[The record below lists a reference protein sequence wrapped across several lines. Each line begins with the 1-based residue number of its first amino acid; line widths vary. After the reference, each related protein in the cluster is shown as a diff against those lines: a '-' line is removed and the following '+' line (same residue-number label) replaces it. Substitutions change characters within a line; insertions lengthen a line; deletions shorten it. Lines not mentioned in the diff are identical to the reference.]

1 MKLEK
6 SDLQLETIVSRIE
19 AGELDL
25 QPDFQRG
32 EIWDTKRR
40 QRLIDTILREWYVPA
55 IHIVVDTEGEEVV
68 LDGQQRLAAIRDF
81 FADRVKVDG
90 TIEPH
95 DDLVAGLDGLKYSKL
110 PFAVRKAVN
119 RFVLPIITLS
129 EYGPQEPNELFFRL
143 NQSYNLTPPEK
154 RNALHG
160 KARDQVRQLVDEL
173 TGVGLLDSSKI
184 GFTNGRLA
192 YDDIIARTCVA
203 FELGSLRQHINN
215 NVVEEFYR
223 ATKPFSDA
231 TIDSVRKSGIELL
244 RQIEESGARVKFNK
258 GTLQTWLIY
267 CHWAPL
273 ANGPIPPG
281 LLAQF
286 EMDRAHVKRGE
297 QPTGAGQRRV
307 LAEVLRLYDDRAS
320 YRVTDVSSVLIRDLA
335 VHLYSEVKFDTP
347 FYRASNELLGRLDN
361 DPGAAQTL
369 VAEYLEQVRWGDPL
383 IEAEAA
389 P

>member
-1 MKLEK
+1 MRLEK

-19 AGELDL
+19 AKELDL

-40 QRLIDTILREWYVPA
+40 QRLVDTILREWYVPA
-55 IHIVVDTEGEEVV
+55 IHIVVDSDGEEVV

-81 FADRVKVDG
+81 FADRVKIDG

-95 DDLVAGLDGLKYSKL
+95 DELVASLHGLKYSKL

-119 RFVLPIITLS
+119 RFVLPIITLND
-129 EYGPQEPNELFFRL
+129 YGPQEPNELFFRL
-143 NQSYNLTPPEK
+143 NQAYNLTPPEK

-160 KARDQVRQLVDEL
+160 KARDQVKQLVEEL
-173 TGVGLLDSSKI
+173 TDSGLLSSSKI

-203 FELGSLRQHINN
+203 IEVGSLRQHINN
-215 NVVEEFYR
+215 NVVEDFYR
-223 ATKPFSDA
+223 AATPFSDS
-231 TIDSVRKSGIELL
+231 TIDSVRRSGGELL
-244 RQIEESGARVKFNK
+244 KQINQSDARVKFNK

-273 ANGPIPPG
+273 ALGQLPPA
-281 LLAQF
+281 LLVQF
-286 EMDRAHVKRGE
+286 DVDRSIVKRGA
-297 QPTGAGQRRV
+297 QLSDSVTSRV
-307 LAEVLRLYDDRAS
+307 LAEILRLYDDRAS

-335 VHLYSEVKFDTP
+335 VHLYSVAQFGTQP
-347 FYRASNELLGRLDN
+347 YRDSDELLVKLGS
-361 DPGAAQTL
+361 DPGAAQAL
-369 VAEYLEQVRWGDPL
+369 VAEYLERAQWGVLFVEP
-383 IEAEAA
+383 EVVQ
-389 P
+389 

>member
-19 AGELDL
+19 AKELDL
-25 QPDFQRG
+25 QPNFQRG

-40 QRLIDTILREWYVPA
+40 QRLIDTIIREWYVPA
-55 IHIVVDTEGEEVV
+55 IHIVVDTDGEEVV

-95 DDLVAGLDGLKYSKL
+95 DDLVASLDGLKYSKL

-143 NQSYNLTPPEK
+143 NQAYNLTPPEK

-160 KARDQVRQLVDEL
+160 KPRDQVRQLVDDL
-173 TGVGLLDSSKI
+173 TERGLLDRSRI

-192 YDDIIARTCVA
+192 YDDIIARTCVTL
-203 FELGSLRQHINN
+203 ELGNLRDHINN
-215 NVVEEFYR
+215 NVVEKFYR
-223 ATKPFSDA
+223 ATEPFSPA
-231 TIDSVRKSGIELL
+231 TIEHVRRSGIELL
-244 RQIEESGARVKFNK
+244 RQVDESSTRIKFNK

-273 ANGPIPPG
+273 ATGQIPSQ
-281 LLAQF
+281 LLGQF
-286 EMDRAHVKRGE
+286 ELDRSRVKRGE
-297 QPTGAGQRRV
+297 QLPLGDKSRV
-307 LAEVLRLYDDRAS
+307 LAEVLRFYDDRAS
-320 YRVTDVSSVLIRDLA
+320 YRVTDVSSVLMRDLA
-335 VHLYSEVKFDTP
+335 VHLYSEIAFETLD
-347 FYRASNELLGRLDN
+347 YRTSHELLVRIGN
-361 DPGAAQTL
+361 DPSAAQAL
-369 VAEYLEQVRWGDPL
+369 VAEYLETVRWGDSL
-383 IEAEAA
+383 VDFEAA
-389 P
+389 S

>member
-1 MKLEK
+1 VKLEK

-55 IHIVVDTEGEEVV
+55 IHIVVDTDGEEVV

-81 FADRVKVDG
+81 FDDRLKVDG

-95 DDLVAGLDGLKYSKL
+95 EDLVASLDGLKYSTL

-119 RFVLPIITLS
+119 WFVLPIITLS

-143 NQSYNLTPPEK
+143 NQAYNLTPPEK

-160 KARDQVRQLVDEL
+160 KARDQVRQLVDDL
-173 TGVGLLDSSKI
+173 TQVGLLSSATI
-184 GFTNGRLA
+184 GFNNGRLA

-203 FELGSLRQHINN
+203 FELGNLRRHINN

-223 ATKPFSDA
+223 ATKPFSEA
-231 TIDSVRKSGIELL
+231 TIDSVRRSGTELL
-244 RQIEESGARVKFNK
+244 RQIEESGGRVKFNK

-267 CHWAPL
+267 CHWAPI
-273 ANGPIPPG
+273 AIGPIPSQ
-281 LLAQF
+281 LLGQF
-286 EMDRAHVKRGE
+286 EIDRALVKKGE
-297 QPTGAGQRRV
+297 QPTDGDQGRAP
-307 LAEVLRLYDDRAS
+307 AEVLRLYDDRAS

-335 VHLYSEVKFDTP
+335 VHLYSETAFDSSS
-347 FYRASNELLGRLDN
+347 FRGSDELLARLGN
-361 DPGAAQTL
+361 DPNATQTL
-369 VAEYLEQVRWGDPL
+369 VTEFLEQVRWGDPL
-383 IEAEAA
+383 VE
-389 P
+389 PVTMP

>member
-1 MKLEK
+1 MKLDK
-6 SDLQLETIVSRIE
+6 SDLQLETIVSRIN

-40 QRLIDTILREWYVPA
+40 QRLVDTILREWYVPA
-55 IHIVVDTEGEEVV
+55 IHIVVDTDGEEVV

-81 FADRVKVDG
+81 FADKVKIDG

-95 DDLVAGLDGLKYSKL
+95 DELVASLNGLKYSRL
-110 PFAVRKAVN
+110 PLAVRKAVN

-143 NQSYNLTPPEK
+143 NQAYNLTPPEK

-160 KARDQVRQLVDEL
+160 KARDQVRQMVDDL
-173 TGVGLLDSSKI
+173 TEIGLLNSSKI

-203 FELGSLRQHINN
+203 FEVGNLRQHINN

-223 ATKPFSDA
+223 SSKPFSDE
-231 TIDSVRKSGIELL
+231 TIESVRGAGAELL
-244 RQIEESGARVKFNK
+244 RQINESDARVKFNK

-273 ANGPIPPG
+273 AGGSVPST
-281 LLAQF
+281 LLTQF
-286 EMDRAHVKRGE
+286 EVDRALVKRGE
-297 QPTGAGQRRV
+297 Q
-307 LAEVLRLYDDRAS
+307 LADNGKSRALAAMLRLYDDRSS

-335 VHLYSEVKFDTP
+335 VHLYSGARYGTP
-347 FYRASNELLGRLDN
+347 PHRDSSELLAALDKEP
-361 DPGAAQTL
+361 DSAQTL
-369 VAEYLEQVRWGDPL
+369 VADYLERVRWGDPL
-383 IEAEAA
+383 VQPEAA

>member
-1 MKLEK
+1 VKLDK

-55 IHIVVDTEGEEVV
+55 IHIVVDTDGEEVV

-81 FADRVKVDG
+81 FADKVKIDG

-95 DDLVAGLDGLKYSKL
+95 DELIASLNGLKYSKL

-143 NQSYNLTPPEK
+143 NQAYNLTPPEK

-160 KARDQVRQLVDEL
+160 KARDQVRQTVDDL
-173 TGVGLLDSSKI
+173 TEIGLLDSSKI

-203 FELGSLRQHINN
+203 FEIGNLRQHINN

-223 ATKPFSDA
+223 ASKPFSDK
-231 TIDSVRKSGIELL
+231 TIDSVRRSGIELL
-244 RQIEESGARVKFNK
+244 QQINESGSRVKFNK

-273 ANGPIPPG
+273 ADGFVPAA
-281 LLAQF
+281 LLTQF
-286 EMDRAHVKRGE
+286 EIDRALVKRGE
-297 QPTGAGQRRV
+297 QLPDSGKGRV
-307 LAEVLRLYDDRAS
+307 LAAILRLYDDRAS

-335 VHLYSEVKFDTP
+335 VHLYSETQFGTP
-347 FYRASNELLGRLDN
+347 SHRASSGLLAALDAEP
-361 DPGAAQTL
+361 DSAQTL
-369 VAEYLEQVRWGDPL
+369 VADYLERVRWGDPL
-383 IEAEAA
+383 VQPEAA